1 VVRTLEGVV
10 AELKRDGVPVDRLK
24 RKHILDVFQL
34 VRCKAISKEGVSE
47 VLRMLAECDTKTAD
61 EAAKELGFIMLS
73 ESELKAI
80 VDKVVQ
86 SQLDLIKAR
95 GVGAIGPLMG
105 VVMKQVRGKAD
116 GRLVNE
122 VLQAKVL
129 SVLQ

>member
-10 AELKRDGVPVDRLK
+10 AELKRDSVPVEKLK
-24 RKHILDVFQL
+24 SKHILDVFQL
-34 VRCKAISKEGVSE
+34 VRCKAISKEGVPE
-47 VLRMLAECDTKTAD
+47 VLRLLAECDTKTAD
-61 EAAKELGFIMLS
+61 EAAKELGCMMLS
-73 ESELKAI
+73 ERELKAI
-80 VDKVVQ
+80 VDEVVQ